1 MKERIIAITTTRKP
15 ALEIIFL
22 VAYILLV
29 YIADI
34 VEYSAI
40 TPFIAHHFGAFP
52 GIFAAPI
59 CKLLFWIL
67 PAFLYI
73 IYIEKSHPLTYLK
86 FNTNVLKGV
95 IWGVLISL
103 LYVVVPFYRYF
114 ILGHTL
120 HLNLGLDEW
129 VNVVL
134 LVGIIEEV
142 PFRGLLFQKLQQLMG
157 FWCASLLSSLLFL
170 GVHIPYW
177 VSMGTVLFPNML
189 YTMAYL
195 FVFAFALCFVLR
207 RSGSLWSCIIIHSV
221 NDLASLFH

>member
-1 MKERIIAITTTRKP
+1 MKERNISIISTRKLI
-15 ALEIIFL
+15 LEIVFL

-40 TPFIAHHFGAFP
+40 TPFITHHFGVIAGLFT
-52 GIFAAPI
+52 API
-59 CKLLFWIL
+59 CKLLFWII

-73 IYIEKSHPLTYLK
+73 IYIEKRPPFIYLK
-86 FNTNVLKGV
+86 LTTNVLKGV
-95 IWGVLISL
+95 IWGCLISL
-103 LYVVVPFYRYF
+103 LYVVVPFYKYF
-114 ILGHTL
+114 ILRYTL
-120 HLNLGLDEW
+120 HLNAGIDEW

-134 LVGIIEEV
+134 LVGIIEEI
-142 PFRGLLFQKLQQLMG
+142 PFRGLLFQKLQQLMDS
-157 FWCASLLSSLLFL
+157 WRASLLSSLLFL

-177 VSMGTVLFPNML
+177 ISLGQVLFPNML

-195 FVFAFALCFVLR
+195 FIFAFVLCFILR